1 MIAFIAKK
9 ILATLILPPAGP
21 LLLAALGLLLL
32 RRWPR
37 LGRTLAWGGIVFLWL
52 ISTPL
57 IAQALLHTLETAPPL
72 DMAQDMARVRRA
84 QAIVVLGGGNYLVAP
99 EYGGD
104 TVGRI
109 TLERVRYAARLAR
122 ETGLPLLVTGGAPQ
136 GGTPEGQTMRA
147 ALEHDFGVPVR
158 WVEDRSLDTRENAL
172 YSAAILRAAGVDRV
186 LLVTYAFHMP
196 RSLAAFADTGLE
208 IIPAPTAYATLSPF
222 KLTQLLPTERGLEQG
237 YFALHEWLGLV
248 AQKLTR

>member
-1 MIAFIAKK
+1 MITFLAKK

-37 LGRTLAWGGIVFLWL
+37 LGRALAWSGIVFLWL
-52 ISTPL
+52 IATPL
-57 IAQALLHTLETAPPL
+57 IAQALLRTLETAPPL
-72 DMAQDMARVRRA
+72 DMAQAKRA
-84 QAIVVLGGGNYLVAP
+84 QAIVVLGGGNYYAAP

-122 ETGLPLLVTGGAPQ
+122 ATGLPLLVTGGAPQ
-136 GGTPEGQTMRA
+136 GGTPEGQTMRE
-147 ALEHDFGVPVR
+147 ALERDFGVPVR

-172 YSAAILRAAGVDRV
+172 YSAALLRAAGVTRI
-186 LLVTYAFHMP
+186 LLVSYAFHMP
-196 RSLAAFADTGLE
+196 RAQAAFADTGLE
-208 IIPAPTAYATLSPF
+208 IIPAPTVYTTMRPF
-222 KLTQLLPTERGLEQG
+222 KVTQLLPTERGLEQG
-237 YFALHEWLGLV
+237 YFALHEWLGLF
-248 AQKLTR
+248 AQKLTQ